1 MDSKKKAIIIVAVI
15 IVMIAAVFTAQ
26 ALEDRRNGETDD
38 STPVLDGD
46 SESNGTENE
55 AGNVTAYVADVT
67 SSIIPTE
74 FGSIYGLC

>member
-46 SESNGTENE
+46 SENNE
-55 AGNVTAYVADVT
+55 TKNDAGDVTASVAGVT
-67 SSIIPTE
+67 SVVIPAE
-74 FGSIYGLC
+74 FGSIYGLS